1 MAYFMDKGLIF
12 MVNKIYKNTLDSISK
27 GWNMEKEGISI
38 LREEFLKEIG
48 S

>member
-1 MAYFMDKGLIF
+1 MAYFMDKGLTY
-12 MVNKIYKNTLDSISK
+12 MENKTYKNTLDSISK

-38 LREEFLKEIG
+38 QKEEFLKEIG